1 MAHMKNSWFNRR
13 HFLTT
18 TTAALAGATLTPAWL
33 QAAAARAQIKVG
45 ACVVNLEQAKQ
56 AGLEGV
62 EVGVGGAAERLA
74 IAEPAT
80 RTSYKAQM
88 QATGLPI
95 CSLMMGLLNEYPLAS
110 DPRGP
115 AWLEQSI
122 DAAQDLGAKVI
133 LVAFFFR
140 GDLLDE
146 QGRLKE
152 KEMDVVVQR
161 LKDAAPRAKKA
172 GVVLAI
178 ETYLNARDNL
188 RILDAVNHEAVQM
201 YYDVYNTGTTK
212 KYDSPAEIRLMRDRI
227 AQIHFKNGA
236 KYLED
241 EPAKFEALAQAIHDI
256 GYRGWIVLETSAP
269 SKDAVADARKNAAF
283 VRRLFA

>member
-1 MAHMKNSWFNRR
+1 MNTRCFNRR
-13 HFLTT
+13 QFLTT
-18 TTAALAGATLTPAWL
+18 STVALGAAVLAPHAL
-33 QAAAARAQIKVG
+33 AAARANIKVG
-45 ACVVNLEQAKQ
+45 SCTVNLEQAKQ

-62 EVGVGGAAERLA
+62 EVGVGGAADRLA
-74 IAEPAT
+74 IAEPET
-80 RTSYKAQM
+80 RARYKAQM

-133 LVAFFFR
+133 LVAFFGR

-146 QGRLKE
+146 QGRLKT

-161 LKDAAPRAKKA
+161 LKDAAPRAHKA
-172 GVVLAI
+172 GVLLAI

-188 RILDAVNHEAVQM
+188 RILDAVNHAAVKM

-212 KYDSPAEIRLMRDRI
+212 RYDSPAEIRLMRDRI
-227 AQIHFKNGA
+227 VQIHFKNGP

-241 EPAKFEALAQAIHDI
+241 EPAKFEALAAAIHDI

-269 SKDAVADARKNAAF
+269 SKDAVADARKNAQY

>member
-1 MAHMKNSWFNRR
+1 MAPKHTSLFNRR
-13 HFLTT
+13 HFITT
-18 TTAALAGATLTPAWL
+18 ASAALAAAAAGPSWL
-33 QAAAARAQIKVG
+33 AAAAARAQIKVG
-45 ACVVNLEQAKQ
+45 ACVVNLEQAKA

-62 EVGVGGAAERLA
+62 EVGVGGAADRLS
-74 IAEPAT
+74 IAEPET
-80 RTSYKAQM
+80 RARYKAQM

-140 GDLLDE
+140 GDLMDE

-172 GVVLAI
+172 GVVLGI

-212 KYDSPAEIRLMRDRI
+212 QYDSPAEIRMLRDRI
-227 AQIHFKNGA
+227 VQIHFKNGP

-241 EPAKFEALAQAIHDI
+241 EPAKFEALAAAIQDI

-269 SKDAVADARKNAAF
+269 SKDPVADVRKNAAY
-283 VRRLFA
+283 VRRLFG